1 MEYYIS
7 KNVSGE
13 FTAVMDK
20 VIALL
25 KDEGFAIKTELDVAS
40 TLKEKLGVDFKKYHI
55 LGACNPGYAHEAL
68 SAEDKA
74 GVLLPCNV
82 VVIEQEPGVI
92 EVAAMDAEKMMSGM
106 GNERLTDVASRVN
119 EHLSRVIEKV

>member
-7 KNVSGE
+7 KNVTGE

-25 KDEGFAIKTELDVAS
+25 KEEGFAVKTEIDVTS
-40 TLKEKLGVDFKKYHI
+40 TLKDKLGVDFKKYHI

-68 SAEDKA
+68 SVEDKV
-74 GVLLPCNV
+74 GILLPCNV
-82 VVIEQEPGVI
+82 VVIEQEPGLV
-92 EVAAMDAEKMMSGM
+92 EVAVMDAEKVMSGM
-106 GNERLTDVASRVN
+106 GNERLSEVASRVN
-119 EHLSRVIEKV
+119 EHMYRVIEKV